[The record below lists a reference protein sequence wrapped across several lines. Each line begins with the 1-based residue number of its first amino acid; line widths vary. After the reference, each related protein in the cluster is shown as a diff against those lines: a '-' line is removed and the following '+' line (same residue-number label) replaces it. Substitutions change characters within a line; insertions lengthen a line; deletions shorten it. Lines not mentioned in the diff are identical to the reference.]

1 MPGNSNGYGGLGR
14 LNPVEVR
21 NPPRRGTAG
30 SGQGCFFCQLEL
42 GFCGQEQGGFLVI
55 GSTIHGPSLK
65 WHRCTTS
72 SDQDAKAHNP
82 TFVGKHH
89 NHLDL
94 ET

>member
-1 MPGNSNGYGGLGR
+1 M
-14 LNPVEVR
+14 
-21 NPPRRGTAG
+21 
-30 SGQGCFFCQLEL
+30 
-42 GFCGQEQGGFLVI
+42 
-55 GSTIHGPSLK
+55 GSTIDGPSLK

-94 ET
+94 DT